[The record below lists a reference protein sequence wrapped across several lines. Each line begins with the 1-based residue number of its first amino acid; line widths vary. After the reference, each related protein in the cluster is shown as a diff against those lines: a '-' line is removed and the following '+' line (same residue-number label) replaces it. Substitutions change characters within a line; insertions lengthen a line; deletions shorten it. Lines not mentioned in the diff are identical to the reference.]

1 MEISMHRKN
10 DELGTNRSKTDI
22 IFIACLALAILICFT
37 LVTEFTDLSALWCGI
52 LSAALFTAASAVF
65 LLIRHKRHS
74 KGEEDED
81 LAPALGTVMLDLIT
95 KINFPITLSDET
107 GKLVWHNQSFKH
119 LVGREGSLYGLN
131 LDIFCSASLDNI
143 IANDDLDDGLSV
155 VVSDRFMKAKAY
167 RIKTTE
173 KVYYITVF
181 QDNTKYIELKKQMK
195 LEHGIVA
202 YAVIDNLEELMQ
214 YIKEA
219 YKTTANEIESILKDW
234 VDSMGGIIKEYD
246 RDKYLIFLESKDLDE
261 CIANK
266 FAVLEKI
273 RDIRV
278 GESITPATVSMG
290 IARIDGTLA
299 EREAAAKAALDMA
312 LQRGGDQV
320 VLKTGSGIEFFGG
333 RTKTMQKR
341 TKVRARV
348 IANELCMHISKSE
361 NVLVMGHKYPD
372 FDSFGA
378 CVGLAKLAM
387 FCGVPVKIV
396 INKKDRNLFECIEAM
411 SDIEGYS
418 DMFVDGS
425 SALDMIGTNTLL
437 VVADVNN
444 LEIVESPEI
453 ARNVYR
459 MAIIDHHR
467 KTAEFESEPLMSYI
481 EPSASS
487 ASELVA
493 EILEQCLPQ
502 GTLTPMEANMMLMGM
517 ILDTKQFS
525 RNTGTRTFGAAV
537 YLRGEGANPADT
549 QRFFKSELGDFIREA
564 TFESNVVI
572 YRDSIAIA
580 LSENEGEA
588 KDRIAAAKAADK
600 LLSVKNVKASFAL
613 IRINDTVHVSA
624 RSSGTIN
631 VQLILEKLGGGGHFD
646 IAGAQA
652 DGLSVKETLEKLK
665 AAIDEY
671 LDNL

>member
-1 MEISMHRKN
+1 MQRKK
-10 DELGTNRSKTDI
+10 DGLGATRERTDV
-22 IFIACLALAILICFT
+22 IFIICLAVAVLIGYT
-37 LVTEFTDLSALWCGI
+37 LVSAFTELPELWCGI
-52 LSAALFTAASAVF
+52 FAAVLFAAVSVAF
-65 LLIRHKRHS
+65 LLIRHKKRT
-74 KGEEDED
+74 KAEDGED
-81 LAPALGTVMLDLIT
+81 LTPALGNVMLDLIT
-95 KINFPITLSDET
+95 KIHFSVTLSDET
-107 GKLVWHNQSFKH
+107 GKLVWYNKNFLH
-119 LVGREGSLYGLN
+119 LAGREGSLYGLN
-131 LDIFCSASLDNI
+131 LDIFCSASLENI
-143 IANDDLDDGLSV
+143 IANDSEDGLSV
-155 VVSDRFMKAKAY
+155 VVSDHFMKAKAY

-181 QDNTKYIELKKQMK
+181 TDNTKYIELKKQMK
-195 LEHGIVA
+195 LEHGVVA

-219 YKTTANEIESILKDW
+219 YKTTANEIESILKEW

-361 NVLVMGHKYPD
+361 NLLIMGHKYPD

-378 CVGLAKLAM
+378 CVGIARLAM
-387 FCGVPVKIV
+387 FCGVPAKIV
-396 INKKDRNLFECIEAM
+396 INKKDPNLAECIEAL
-411 SDIEGYS
+411 SSVEGYS
-418 DMFVDGS
+418 DIFLDGS

-437 VVADVNN
+437 AIVDVNN
-444 LEIVESPEI
+444 LDIVESPEI
-453 ARNVYR
+453 AKNAYKAV
-459 MAIIDHHR
+459 IIDHHR

-549 QRFFKSELGDFIREA
+549 QKYFKSELGDFIREA

-588 KDRIAAAKAADK
+588 KDRVAAAKAADK
-600 LLSVKNVKASFAL
+600 LLTVKNVKASFAL
-613 IRINDTVHVSA
+613 IRIGDTVHISA
-624 RSSGTIN
+624 RSSGNVN

-652 DGLSVKETLEKLK
+652 DGISMQEALERLK
-665 AAIDEY
+665 SAIDEY